1 MTSRTALALL
11 SVATLV
17 SACQPRP
24 QTASAPASP
33 GAVAQATAAVARA
46 VPATPAS
53 SLPPAPGAVGA
64 NQFRTERGAVV
75 SARTVWQSMAGRGR
89 NSVLGRLVPASR
101 DAADQ
106 PQASIF
112 VGGPTTFE
120 VPVWWRS
127 TSATNVVVEVDGL
140 PVVNLPCQ
148 PGRGGP
154 HLRCYIDG
162 SDNPEADRARSA
174 VEAGRQAR
182 LVFLNGG
189 APVSELTFDLS
200 GLRGRS

>member
-1 MTSRTALALL
+1 MTSRTALAFVSL
-11 SVATLV
+11 ATLV

-24 QTASAPASP
+24 PVASDPTTP
-33 GAVAQATAAVARA
+33 GAVAQAPAVAARA
-46 VPATPAS
+46 VPATPAAA
-53 SLPPAPGAVGA
+53 LPPAPGAVGA

-75 SARTVWQSMAGRGR
+75 AARTVWQGMAGRGR

-112 VGGPTTFE
+112 IGGPTTFE

-127 TSATNVVVEVDGL
+127 TSASSVVVEVDGA
-140 PVVNLPCQ
+140 PIVNLPCQ

-162 SDNPEADRARSA
+162 GDSPEADRARA
-174 VEAGRQAR
+174 ALEAGRLAR

>member
-1 MTSRTALALL
+1 MA
-11 SVATLV
+11 
-17 SACQPRP
+17 
-24 QTASAPASP
+24 
-33 GAVAQATAAVARA
+33 ARA
-46 VPATPAS
+46 VPATPAA

-64 NQFRTERGAVV
+64 NQFRTERGNVV
-75 SARTVWQSMAGRGR
+75 AARTVWQSMGGRGR
-89 NSVLGRLVPASR
+89 TSVLGRLVPVSR

-127 TSATNVVVEVDGL
+127 TSATNVVVEVDGA
-140 PVVNLPCQ
+140 PVVNLPCLS
-148 PGRGGP
+148 GRGGS

-162 SDNPEADRARSA
+162 GDSPEADRARSA
-174 VEAGRQAR
+174 VEAGRSAR
-182 LVFLNGG
+182 LIFLNGG